1 MAVFVLD
8 RSGKPLMPCSEKRA
22 RKLLAA
28 GRARVHRVMPFVI
41 RIVDRRVQDS
51 ALQPL
56 RIKIDPGSKTT
67 GLALVREA
75 ESIDVASGEVRREL
89 FALNLFELVHRGRQI
104 SEALTGRR
112 AFRRRRRG
120 ANLRYRA
127 PRFLNRK
134 KGQRELAGERSNKW
148 LAHSLRHRI
157 ETTLAWVRRLQRW
170 APVTALSQE
179 LARFDMQKM
188 ENAEIAGVGY
198 QQGTLAGYELRE
210 YLLEKFNRTCCYCD
224 AKDVPLNIEHI
235 HPKAQGGT
243 NRVSNLAIA
252 CIPCNTKKGARSIE
266 AFLAKDPARLARIRA
281 QLKRPL
287 KDAAAV
293 NATRWALF
301 EALAR
306 GRCRVHQPEATMLP
320 VEIGSGGLT
329 KFNRTRLQIPKSH
342 ALDAACVGQV
352 DAIHGWSR
360 PTLQIKC
367 TGRGS
372 YQRTRL
378 TQYGFARGYLMRTK
392 SVKGFRTGDLVR
404 ASVTAGKKIGEYIGR
419 VAVRATGSFNIQTR
433 DAVVQGISHKYC
445 RIVQRGDGYGY
456 AWSITPSNLGK
467 GNFPVSSHNLPSR
480 SRAELASQACG

>member
-75 ESIDVASGEVRREL
+75 DSIDAASGKVRREV
-89 FALNLFELVHRGRQI
+89 FVLNLFELVHRGRQI

-134 KGQRELAGERSNKW
+134 RGQRELIGERSKPNEFAGERSNKW
-148 LAHSLRHRI
+148 LAPSLRHRI
-157 ETTLAWVRRLQRW
+157 ETTLSWVRRLQRW

-179 LARFDMQKM
+179 LVRFDMQKM
-188 ENAEIAGVGY
+188 ENAEIAGVEY

-224 AKDVPLNIEHI
+224 AKEVPLNIEHI

-266 AFLAKDPARLARIRA
+266 AFLAKDPARLARILA

-301 EALAR
+301 EALK
-306 GRCRVHQPEATMLP
+306 ATGLP
-320 VEIGSGGLT
+320 VETGSGGLT
-329 KFNRTRLQIPKSH
+329 KFNRTRQGYGKAHWI
-342 ALDAACVGQV
+342 DAACVG
-352 DAIHGWSR
+352 DSGATITLDPDLR
-360 PTLQIKC
+360 PLQIKAC
-367 TGRGS
+367 GHGVR
-372 YQRTRL
+372 QRCRPDA
-378 TQYGFARGYLMRTK
+378 YGFPRKAAPRNKTFAGYQ
-392 SVKGFRTGDLVR
+392 TGDLVQ
-404 ASVTAGKKIGEYIGR
+404 AVIPSGKYAGTYVGRIAIRHRPSFRLSAGGKVFDVHPKHLKKI
-419 VAVRATGSFNIQTR
+419 
-433 DAVVQGISHKYC
+433 QGA
-445 RIVQRGDGYGY
+445 DGYAY
-456 AWSITPSNLGK
+456 A
-467 GNFPVSSHNLPSR
+467 
-480 SRAELASQACG
+480 

>member
-28 GRARVHRVMPFVI
+28 GRARVHRVLPFVI
-41 RIVDRRVQDS
+41 RLVDRRAQDS

-56 RIKIDPGSKTT
+56 RVKIDPGSKTT
-67 GLALVREA
+67 GLALVREVD
-75 ESIDVASGEVRREL
+75 SIDVSSGEVRREV
-89 FALNLFELVHRGRQI
+89 FVLNLFELVHRGRQI
-104 SEALTGRR
+104 SETLTQRS
-112 AFRRRRRG
+112 AFRRRRRS

-134 KGQRELAGERSNKW
+134 KGQGW
-148 LAHSLRHRI
+148 LAPSLRHRI
-157 ETTLAWVRRLQRW
+157 ETTLAWVRRFEHW

-179 LARFDMQKM
+179 LVRFDTQKM
-188 ENAEIAGVGY
+188 ENAEISGVGY

-224 AKDVPLNIEHI
+224 AQDVPLNIEHI

-266 AFLAKDPARLARIRA
+266 AFLAKDPARLTRIRA

-301 EALAR
+301 EALKST
-306 GRCRVHQPEATMLP
+306 GLQ
-320 VEIGSGGLT
+320 VEVGSGGLT
-329 KFNRTRLQIPKSH
+329 KFNRTRLGVPKSH

-352 DAIHGWSR
+352 DAIHGGSR

-378 TQYGFARGYLMRTK
+378 DKFGFARGYLMRTK

-404 ASVTAGKKIGEYIGR
+404 ASVTRGKKIGEYIGR
-419 VAVRATGSFNIQTR
+419 VAVRATGSFNIQNIDT
-433 DAVVQGISHKYC
+433 VVQGISHKYC

>member
-56 RIKIDPGSKTT
+56 RVKIDPGSKTT

-75 ESIDVASGEVRREL
+75 ESIDAASGEVRREV
-89 FALNLFELVHRGRQI
+89 FVLNLFELVHRGRQI

-112 AFRRRRRG
+112 AFRRRRRS

-134 KGQRELAGERSNKW
+134 KDRGW
-148 LAHSLRHRI
+148 LAPSLRHRI

-179 LARFDMQKM
+179 LVRFDMQKM

-210 YLLEKFNRTCCYCD
+210 YLLEKFSRTCCYCD
-224 AKDVPLNIEHI
+224 AKEVPLNIEHI

-281 QLKRPL
+281 ELKRPL
-287 KDAAAV
+287 KDAAAQG
-293 NATRWALF
+293 
-301 EALAR
+301 R
-306 GRCRVHQPEATMLP
+306 GRCQCDP
-320 VEIGSGGLT
+320 
-329 KFNRTRLQIPKSH
+329 
-342 ALDAACVGQV
+342 
-352 DAIHGWSR
+352 
-360 PTLQIKC
+360 
-367 TGRGS
+367 
-372 YQRTRL
+372 
-378 TQYGFARGYLMRTK
+378 
-392 SVKGFRTGDLVR
+392 
-404 ASVTAGKKIGEYIGR
+404 
-419 VAVRATGSFNIQTR
+419 
-433 DAVVQGISHKYC
+433 
-445 RIVQRGDGYGY
+445 
-456 AWSITPSNLGK
+456 LGT
-467 GNFPVSSHNLPSR
+467 V
-480 SRAELASQACG
+480 

>member
-41 RIVDRRVQDS
+41 RIVDRRLQDS

-56 RIKIDPGSKTT
+56 RVKIDPGSKTT
-67 GLALVREA
+67 GLALVREVD
-75 ESIDVASGEVRREL
+75 SIDVSSGEVRREV
-89 FALNLFELVHRGRQI
+89 FVLNLFELVHRGRQI
-104 SEALTGRR
+104 SETLTQRS
-112 AFRRRRRG
+112 AFRRRRRS

-127 PRFLNRK
+127 PRFLNRN
-134 KGQRELAGERSNKW
+134 KGQGW
-148 LAHSLRHRI
+148 LAPSLRHRI
-157 ETTLAWVRRLQRW
+157 DVTLAWVRRFEHW

-179 LARFDMQKM
+179 LVRFDTQKM

-224 AKDVPLNIEHI
+224 AQDVPLNIEHI

-301 EALAR
+301 EALKST
-306 GRCRVHQPEATMLP
+306 GLQ
-320 VEIGSGGLT
+320 VEVGSGGLT
-329 KFNRTRLQIPKSH
+329 KFNRTRLGVPKSH

-352 DAIHGWSR
+352 DVIHGCSR
-360 PTLQIKC
+360 PTLQVKC

-378 TQYGFARGYLMRTK
+378 DKFGFARGYLMRTK
-392 SVKGFRTGDLVR
+392 SVKGFRTGDLVH
-404 ASVTAGKKIGEYIGR
+404 ASVTSGKKIGEYIGR
-419 VAVRATGSFNIQTR
+419 VAVRATGSFNIQTV

-456 AWSITPSNLGK
+456 AWSITPFNTGK
-467 GNFPVSSHNLPSR
+467 NNFPVSSHNLPSR

>member
-41 RIVDRRVQDS
+41 RIDDRRLQDS

-56 RIKIDPGSKTT
+56 RVKIDPGSKTT

-75 ESIDVASGEVRREL
+75 ESIDAASGEVRREL
-89 FALNLFELVHRGRQI
+89 FVLNLFDLVHRGRQI

-112 AFRRRRRG
+112 TFRRRRRG

-127 PRFLNRK
+127 PRFLNRG
-134 KGQRELAGERSNKW
+134 KGRGW
-148 LAHSLRHRI
+148 LAPSLRHRI

-179 LARFDMQKM
+179 LVRFDMQKM
-188 ENAEIAGVGY
+188 ENAEIAGVEY

-210 YLLEKFNRTCCYCD
+210 YLLEKFNRSCCYCD

-243 NRVSNLAIA
+243 NRASNLAIA
-252 CIPCNTKKGARSIE
+252 CVPCNTKKGARSIE

-301 EALAR
+301 EALKSK
-306 GRCRVHQPEATMLP
+306 GLP
-320 VEIGSGGLT
+320 VETGSGGLT
-329 KFNRTRLQIPKSH
+329 KFNRTRLGVPKSH

-352 DAIHGWSR
+352 NAIHAWSR

-419 VAVRATGSFNIQTR
+419 VAVRATGSFNIQTV
-433 DAVVQGISHKYC
+433 DAVVQGVSHKYC

-456 AWSITPSNLGK
+456 AWSITPSNTGK
-467 GNFPVSSHNLPSR
+467 NNFPVSSRLLTGRLRLNV
-480 SRAELASQACG
+480 ATQQASQGGGIHRSI